1 MDMNKKQGFTL
12 VELLVVVVIIA
23 ILTAA
28 AIPMYEK
35 ATRKAQFVQVQ
46 TTLRALMQDIDAYTM
61 ENGYDTGD
69 WSSLIQSVNCKSTNS
84 NWGQFFCNTDEGTYW
99 TNGGNGT
106 VHVNFIPNGNMFV
119 NSSGG
124 TYSFTKTIGQP
135 WTWTNNGNIPG
146 PYQRPTY
153 TETFQMFCDWWINT
167 GGKPVSGNA
176 ASVANASC
184 K

>member
-1 MDMNKKQGFTL
+1 MKKKQGFTL

-46 TTLRALMQDIDAYTM
+46 TTLRALMQDVDTYTM

-69 WSSLIQSVNCKSTNS
+69 WNSLIQSVNCKSTTS
-84 NWGQFFCNTDEGTYW
+84 WGQCSTDEGLYW
-99 TNGGNGT
+99 TRLENNN
-106 VHVNFIPNGNMFV
+106 VISINFVPSSKLFV
-119 NSSGG
+119 NSKNSGY
-124 TYSFTKTIGQP
+124 TFVKSIGQP
-135 WTWTNNGNIPG
+135 WTWTNSMSRLREYYPV
-146 PYQRPTY
+146 PAYD
-153 TETFQMFCDWWINT
+153 ETFQMFCDWWINT
-167 GGKPVSGNA
+167 GGRP
-176 ASVANASC
+176 ASNEAKTVADASC